1 VVSLGV
7 STGPQATLKEGRG
20 IMDMFEGIFIAWAV
34 ITGLLIIL
42 AICHVT
48 GLCIMRLRD
57 RRTGK
62 MRLYYI
68 RRAR

>member
-1 VVSLGV
+1 
-7 STGPQATLKEGRG
+7 
-20 IMDMFEGIFIAWAV
+20 MDMFEGIFIAWAV